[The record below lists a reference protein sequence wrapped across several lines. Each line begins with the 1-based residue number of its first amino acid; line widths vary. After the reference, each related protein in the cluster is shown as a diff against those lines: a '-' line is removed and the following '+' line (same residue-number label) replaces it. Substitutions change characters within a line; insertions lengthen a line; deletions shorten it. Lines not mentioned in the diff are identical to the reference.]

1 MATYAIGD
9 PQGCYDPLQRLLE
22 SVAFDPS
29 RDRLWCV
36 GDLVNRGPASLEVL
50 RFFYGLG
57 ERAVCV
63 LGNHDLH
70 LLAVA
75 ADVGERVRSRD
86 TLGEVLLAPDRET
99 LLAWLRHRPL
109 IHHDPA
115 LGFTLVHA
123 GLPPEWDIPRAVTS
137 GAELEA
143 ALQGPDHREYFRSMY
158 GNTPHRW
165 SDDLANWE
173 RLRFITNCFTRM
185 RYVAPD
191 GSLELKAKG
200 PPGTQPAG
208 YAPWYEA
215 PGRRSA
221 GASIVFGH
229 WSTLELHARV
239 SPRHRVFPLDTG
251 CVWGGT
257 LTALRLEDERWF
269 SVRCGEE

>member
-9 PQGCYDPLQRLLE
+9 PQGCHVPLQRLLE
-22 SVAFDPS
+22 TIEFDPVC
-29 RDRLWCV
+29 DRLWCV

-50 RFFYGLG
+50 RFFHALG
-57 ERAVCV
+57 DRAVCV

-75 ADVGERVRSRD
+75 ADVGEQVRSKD
-86 TLGEVLLAPDRET
+86 TLGAVLLAPDREP

-109 IHHDPA
+109 VHHAPE

-123 GLPPEWDIPRAVTS
+123 GLPPQWDISEAVARA
-137 GAELEA
+137 AELEA
-143 ALQGPDHREYFRSMY
+143 VLQGPAHRDYFHAMY

-165 SDDLANWE
+165 SDDLAGWE

-185 RYVAPD
+185 RYVGPD

-200 PPGTQPAG
+200 PPGTQPTG

-215 PGRRSA
+215 RGRRSA

-229 WSTLELHARV
+229 WSTLQLHARV

-269 SVRCGEE
+269 RVRCGE